1 MNLDNYLNDRSGF
14 LVKEST
20 LIYVI
25 NMCIEKDKQQ
35 TDRSGIFTLSREQL
49 DDVIDK
55 LDDTSGGLIRKDRLI
70 NVIEIYVN
78 KDRIIMAT

>member
-1 MNLDNYLNDRSGF
+1 MNLDNYLNDRTGF